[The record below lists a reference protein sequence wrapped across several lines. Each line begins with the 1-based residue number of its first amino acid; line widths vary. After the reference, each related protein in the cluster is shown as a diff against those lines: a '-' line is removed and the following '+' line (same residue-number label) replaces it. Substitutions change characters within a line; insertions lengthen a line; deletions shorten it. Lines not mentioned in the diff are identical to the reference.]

1 MRPYHLTLF
10 AITFSI
16 LAGLSEAT
24 PDSSAPKET
33 IAQAQRGA
41 TKRADFTIK
50 VIIENAGKE
59 VASYIAYR
67 SDFVDRKVDCT
78 GSLALDDN
86 GYWRARVEAD
96 MSDSEF
102 SFVRIDIDDL
112 KAFTR
117 GADGVV
123 SPIVIFSTTL
133 QSRGPGA
140 YLMGQVQG
148 MTIKVEISETEQ
160 ASLGQPATRP
170 LSK

>member
-1 MRPYHLTLF
+1 MRPNHLTLF
-10 AITFSI
+10 ALAFSI
-16 LAGLSEAT
+16 LADLSEAT
-24 PDSSAPKET
+24 PDSSAPKDT
-33 IAQAQRGA
+33 IVQAQRGA

-67 SDFVDRKVDCT
+67 SDFADRKVDCT
-78 GSLALDDN
+78 GSLALDDT

-96 MSDSEF
+96 MNYSDF
-102 SFVRIDIDDL
+102 SFIRVDIDDL

-117 GADGVV
+117 SADGVV

-133 QSRGPGA
+133 QSRGPGV

-148 MTIKVEISETEQ
+148 MTIKVEISEAEPQ
-160 ASLGQPATRP
+160 R
-170 LSK
+170 